1 MGRFTRPAFLSA
13 IVISSVLAFAGISL
27 SQSQIRRSAAGAIT
41 VTQTSVVS
49 ADAQTRTVTAFPH
62 QSDLANSLRKE

>member
-13 IVISSVLAFAGISL
+13 IVISSVLAFSGIPL
-27 SQSQIRRSAAGAIT
+27 SQSQIRRSAPGTIT
-41 VTQTSVVS
+41 VAQTSIVS
-49 ADAQTRTVTAFPH
+49 AAQTRTVTAFPH